1 MALSYTPADF
11 ILFIVA
17 GLLFFVGVMGS
28 VIPGLPGTPLCWGA
42 LLCVSFTSVCT
53 VSWTV
58 LVILAAVTAAVEV
71 VNNIIPAIFA
81 RRAGGSK
88 EASWGSVIGTFVG
101 LLGLGVGVFL
111 GAFLGAFI
119 GELIHDDRRVGH
131 ALSVALWSFLG
142 FITGVGLRLLT
153 AAAIAVAAV
162 RGFSSGGA
170 AVIVIV

>member
-1 MALSYTPADF
+1 MAYTQADF

-42 LLCVSFTSVCT
+42 LLCLSFTSVCT
-53 VSWTV
+53 VPVTV
-58 LVILAAVTAAVEV
+58 LVILAAVTAAVEI

-119 GELIHDDRRVGH
+119 GELIHDDRRVRH

-142 FITGVGLRLLT
+142 FITGVGLRLMT
-153 AAAIAVAAV
+153 AFAILLVALGWFFA
-162 RGFSSGGA
+162 
-170 AVIVIV
+170 

>member
-28 VIPGLPGTPLCWGA
+28 VIPGLPGTPLCWGG
-42 LLCVSFTSVCT
+42 LLCLSFTSVCT

-58 LVILAAVTAAVEV
+58 LVILAAVTAAVEI

-162 RGFSSGGA
+162 RGFSAVVA
-170 AVIVIV
+170 AVIV

>member
-42 LLCVSFTSVCT
+42 LLCLSFTSVCT

-162 RGFSSGGA
+162 RGFSAVCA
-170 AVIVIV
+170 AVIV

>member
-58 LVILAAVTAAVEV
+58 LVILAAVTAAVEI

-162 RGFSSGGA
+162 RGFSAVCA
-170 AVIVIV
+170 AVIV

>member
-1 MALSYTPADF
+1 MALPYASTDI

-17 GLLFFVGVMGS
+17 GLLFFIGVVGCI
-28 VIPGLPGTPLCWGA
+28 IPGLPGTPLCWGA

-58 LVILAAVTAAVEV
+58 LVILAVVTAAVEI
-71 VNNIIPAIFA
+71 VNNIIPAMFA

-88 EASWGSVIGTFVG
+88 EASWGSIIGTFVG

-153 AAAIAVAAV
+153 AFAIVLVAV

-170 AVIVIV
+170 AVIV